1 MCQPAAARVTEL
13 LRLVVSQLSTLLA
26 DFLGRVGRVDRYDV
40 TAGASRLD
48 PAKVSGVVVG

>member
-1 MCQPAAARVTEL
+1 
-13 LRLVVSQLSTLLA
+13 LLA

-48 PAKVSGVVVG
+48 PAKLSGVVVG